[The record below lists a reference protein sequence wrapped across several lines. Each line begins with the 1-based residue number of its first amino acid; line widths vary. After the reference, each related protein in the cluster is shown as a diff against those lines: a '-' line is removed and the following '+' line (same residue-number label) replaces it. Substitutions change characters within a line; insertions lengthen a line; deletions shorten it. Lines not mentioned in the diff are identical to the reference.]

1 MAGLVL
7 TDASPIIGLA
17 RVGGLSWLHQLFGK
31 VWVPIEVHTEVIREP
46 SAPDVGAIK
55 AALSQGFLHVWPTPS
70 GEKVAL
76 PDLDEGESACI
87 QIALSQSKPTLILID
102 ERAGRSVAQELG
114 LRIAG
119 TAAVIGLAKAH
130 GLIPSAREAFRR
142 LHASDFRISKEV
154 IDTVLHRTGERP

>member
-17 RVGGLSWLHQLFGK
+17 RVGGLSWLPQLFGK

-46 SAPDVGAIK
+46 NAPDVGAIT
-55 AALSQGFLHVWPTPS
+55 AALAQGFLHVWPAPS
-70 GEKVAL
+70 GEKVEL

-87 QIALSQSKPTLILID
+87 RIALSQSKPALVLID
-102 ERAGRSVAQELG
+102 ERAGRSVAQKLG

-119 TAAVIGLAKAH
+119 TAAVIGLAKAR
-130 GLIPSAREAFRR
+130 GLIPSARDAFKR